1 MYYVE
6 IRAIEVG
13 SEIACGLAID
23 STPPRLSCP
32 RNLESNQLTGL
43 LPIQWSRLTNL
54 QHLVINNN
62 AVKGELPREWSG
74 LAMLHRLEATNN
86 ALTGQV
92 PGEWKGLKYL
102 NYLALEGEPCA
113 ADARER
119 DPTLRRNHLIT

>member
-54 QHLVINNN
+54 QHL
-62 AVKGELPREWSG
+62 
-74 LAMLHRLEATNN
+74 
-86 ALTGQV
+86 
-92 PGEWKGLKYL
+92 
-102 NYLALEGEPCA
+102 NYLALEG
-113 ADARER
+113 
-119 DPTLRRNHLIT
+119 NHLRGPLSESTIHGSVEALYGPRFNLRDVSFIPFE

>member
-54 QHLVINNN
+54 QHL
-62 AVKGELPREWSG
+62 
-74 LAMLHRLEATNN
+74 
-86 ALTGQV
+86 
-92 PGEWKGLKYL
+92 